1 MDSAYREAASL
12 EELRRQLREEARGQ
26 ARWPVRFLLVSGRAR
41 WRQVLELLQGE
52 VTQIIRLSEFC
63 QGDDTLPHLPPGE
76 LAARLTAE
84 PAGRTLLLP
93 VGELLRL
100 HEDLGGGL
108 VRSLATLEQ
117 PGWNRVYVPLWQ
129 AEDLLA
135 RQLRRVSRWQAG
147 ELPPVWILAGRSE
160 ELQIILTPLP
170 VQAPTGFATLQ
181 GLKAYLA
188 RWEEG
193 APAESKILVTTGYA
207 QAARPVVGRVELRV
221 CRRGYEV
228 VQEFLAGADDLQEDW
243 GTAALWD
250 WLARE
255 MLPGGTFPATAARL
269 LNVRQYDFLE
279 MLADWPAW
287 PSEKRWLFWLWGK
300 IQLPGHYAREV
311 LDRSPSW
318 EDVEESCWNGIFQ
331 QDIPWTRQILAER
344 RTLLQKMQAGEPPA
358 SFWEQYEALTDP
370 LKQLQALT
378 GLSRQERLVAAAL
391 VQRLLQEERP
401 RAAILEAL
409 ETAFPELA
417 WYLAPLPGV
426 DATVGRYF
434 DLYRQ
439 ARLLDR
445 PTAALCQLAEELAR
459 EDYLCRFEARHKILE
474 EKRREAAAE
483 VWLDGCGVE
492 WLGFIEAFCRR
503 HQIVPEIKIARANL
517 PSITAANR
525 DWPDAATP
533 RRDLDILAH
542 SYDYQFPL
550 SLVKA
555 LEWLKEQLLEILGRL
570 AEVPAIIL
578 TGDHG
583 LTRYRFHQERTIAPP
598 PGAEVD
604 RWGRCARIANVTPEI
619 AASPDWRLEGGYI
632 SLKGY
637 GRFQGGAGAV
647 GEVHGGATLEETLVP
662 VLVLRRP
669 GVVAV
674 PSVTLA
680 EPLIR
685 FDIHRTG
692 TLSEVRLDPDPGQ
705 VQLRTW
711 DNRVIDGRRLG
722 PGRYAFTLTDL
733 QPGEFRVRF
742 EAQGRVIGEHTVKV
756 ASTGITEE
764 DMGI

>member
-1 MDSAYREAASL
+1 MAAAYREVKSL
-12 EELRRQLREEARGQ
+12 EELRRQLREEARDRC
-26 ARWPVRFLLVSGRAR
+26 RWPVRFILVAGRAR

-63 QGDDTLPHLPPGE
+63 GADDTLPHLPPSE

-84 PAGRTLLLP
+84 GRTLLLP

-117 PGWNRVYVPLWQ
+117 PGRSRVYVPLWQ
-129 AEDLLA
+129 AEDLLE
-135 RQLRRVSRWQAG
+135 RQLRTVSRWQAG
-147 ELPPVWILAGRSE
+147 ELPPVWNLAGPGD
-160 ELQIILTPLP
+160 ELQVILTPLP
-170 VQAPTGFATLQ
+170 VQAPAGFAALQ

-193 APAESKILVTTGYA
+193 APGSQRILVTTGYA

-228 VQEFLAGADDLQEDW
+228 VQEFLTGADDLREDW

-255 MLPGGTFPATAARL
+255 MVPGETFPATAARL

-279 MLADWPAW
+279 MLADWPTW
-287 PSEKRWLFWLWGK
+287 PPEKRWLFWVWGK

-311 LDRSPSW
+311 LARSPSW
-318 EDVEESCWNGIFQ
+318 EEWAEACWHGILQ
-331 QDIPWTRQILAER
+331 PEMPWTREVLAER

-378 GLSRQERLVAAAL
+378 GLSQKEKLAAVTL
-391 VQRLLQEERP
+391 TQQLLEEERP
-401 RAAILEAL
+401 RVAILETL

-434 DLYRQ
+434 DFYRQ

-445 PTAALCQLAEELAR
+445 PTAALCRLAEELAR
-459 EDYLCRFEARHKILE
+459 EDYLCRFEARHRVLE

-483 VWLDGCGVE
+483 VWLDGCGLE
-492 WLGFIEAFCRR
+492 WLGFIESCCRR
-503 HQIVPEIKIARANL
+503 HQVSVDIRVARANL
-517 PSITAANR
+517 PSITAVNR
-525 DWPDAATP
+525 EWPDDAAP
-533 RRDLDILAH
+533 RRELDTLAH
-542 SYDYQFPL
+542 SYDYQFPQA
-550 SLVKA
+550 LVKQ
-555 LEWLKEQLLEILGRL
+555 LEWLKAQLREIIGRL
-570 AEVPAIIL
+570 AEVPAILL
-578 TGDHG
+578 TADHG
-583 LTRYRFHQERTIAPP
+583 LSRYRFHQERTIAPP

-619 AASPDWRLEGGYI
+619 AASPDWHLEGGYI

-647 GEVHGGATLEETLVP
+647 GEVHGGATLEEALVP
-662 VLVLRRP
+662 VLVLRRL
-669 GVVAV
+669 VEAAV
-674 PSVTLA
+674 PVVTLE

-685 FDIHRTG
+685 FDPQRTG
-692 TLSEVRLDPDPGQ
+692 TLSGVRVDPDPGQ

-711 DNRVIDGRRLG
+711 DNRLIQGQRLG
-722 PGRYAFTLTDL
+722 RGRYSFSLTDL
-733 QPGEFRVRF
+733 QTGEFRVRF

-756 ASTGITEE
+756 ASAGLREE